1 MSKSNGLAYTMAVA
15 MHNAITARQSRS
27 RREQAER
34 DMVLTKRML
43 AEGHKVDT
51 MIYVYGSTNMKSED
65 GKLLLAGR
73 RADIQRA
80 SLTHTTHGDFS
91 HLHANQLIC
100 KLF

>member
-1 MSKSNGLAYTMAVA
+1 MNMVHALAVA
-15 MHNAITARQSRS
+15 MDNVIMAQQSRS
-27 RREQAER
+27 EREQAAR

-51 MIYVYGSTNMKSED
+51 MIYIYGSTNMKSED

-80 SLTHTTHGDFS
+80 SLKHTTRGDFS
-91 HLHANQLIC
+91 HLHANPLIF

>member
-1 MSKSNGLAYTMAVA
+1 MSKSNGLAYAMVVA
-15 MHNAITARQSRS
+15 MENAILTRQSRS
-27 RREQAER
+27 GREQAER

-73 RADIQRA
+73 RADLQRA
-80 SLTHTTHGDFS
+80 SLTHTTKGDFS
-91 HLHANQLIC
+91 HLHANPLIC
-100 KLF
+100 K